1 MILEERTYTIVTGQ
15 VKEYLD
21 MYEKE
26 GKPIHWKYLGTPV
39 GWFVSETGIIN
50 QVVHFW
56 RYETMTEREEKRAAL
71 YSDPAWIDYRRRAG
85 IRIQHQENRLLRPVS
100 FSTMK

>member
-26 GKPIHWKYLGTPV
+26 GKPIHLKYLGTPV
-39 GWFVSETGIIN
+39 GIKGKRRQHPYLVIVLSCFHVFLCI
-50 QVVHFW
+50 VLV
-56 RYETMTEREEKRAAL
+56 RYL
-71 YSDPAWIDYRRRAG
+71 CGVCP
-85 IRIQHQENRLLRPVS
+85 Q
-100 FSTMK
+100 

>member
-1 MILEERTYTIVTGQ
+1 MILEERTYTIIPGQ

-39 GWFVSETGIIN
+39 GWFVSETGVIN
-50 QVVHFW
+50 QVVHLW
-56 RYETMTEREEKRAAL
+56 RYETMTEREERRAAL
-71 YSDPAWIDYRRRAG
+71 YSAPAWNYIRRRAG

-100 FSTMK
+100 FSPMK